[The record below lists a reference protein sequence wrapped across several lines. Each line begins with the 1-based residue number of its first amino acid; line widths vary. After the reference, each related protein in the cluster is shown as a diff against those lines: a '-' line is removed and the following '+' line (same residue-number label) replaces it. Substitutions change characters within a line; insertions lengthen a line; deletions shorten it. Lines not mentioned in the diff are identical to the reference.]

1 MTERIIFRAQS
12 TEHRAQSTEHR
23 AQSTGVVR
31 FFFVCQIKSKNTYKT
46 I

>member
-12 TEHRAQSTEHR
+12 T
-23 AQSTGVVR
+23 GVVR
-31 FFFVCQIKSKNTYKT
+31 LFFVCQIKSKNTYKT